1 MKTALIIIFLVIS
14 VILAVIVMMQE
25 GKGGLS
31 GAISGGGAD
40 TYWSKNKGKS
50 KESVLKKVTVVL
62 GVLYLHWLWSCH
74 QNSFRFTSCFD
85 KKQLI
90 FWEVL
95 RYGRKK
101 RTRKTEVI

>member
-1 MKTALIIIFLVIS
+1 MKTALIIVFLVIS

-50 KESVLKKVTVVL
+50 KESVLKKITVVL
-62 GVLYLHWLWSCH
+62 GILYFVLALFLS
-74 QNSFRFTSCFD
+74 SKF
-85 KKQLI
+85 I
-90 FWEVL
+90 
-95 RYGRKK
+95 
-101 RTRKTEVI
+101 

>member
-1 MKTALIIIFLVIS
+1 MKTALIIVFLVIS

-50 KESVLKKVTVVL
+50 KESVLKKITVVL
-62 GVLYLHWLWSCH
+62 GILYFALALFLS
-74 QNSFRFTSCFD
+74 SKFI
-85 KKQLI
+85 LI
-90 FWEVL
+90 IQAALIRSSLFFW
-95 RYGRKK
+95 RRYYGRKK
-101 RTRKTEVI
+101 RTNQTEAI

>member
-40 TYWSKNKGKS
+40 TYGARTKENPKS
-50 KESVLKKVTVVL
+50 
-62 GVLYLHWLWSCH
+62 LY
-74 QNSFRFTSCFD
+74 
-85 KKQLI
+85 
-90 FWEVL
+90 
-95 RYGRKK
+95 
-101 RTRKTEVI
+101 

>member
-1 MKTALIIIFLVIS
+1 MKTALIIVVLVIS

-50 KESVLKKVTVVL
+50 KESVMKKITVVL
-62 GVLYLHWLWSCH
+62 GILYFVLALLLS
-74 QNSFRFTSCFD
+74 SKF
-85 KKQLI
+85 I
-90 FWEVL
+90 
-95 RYGRKK
+95 
-101 RTRKTEVI
+101 